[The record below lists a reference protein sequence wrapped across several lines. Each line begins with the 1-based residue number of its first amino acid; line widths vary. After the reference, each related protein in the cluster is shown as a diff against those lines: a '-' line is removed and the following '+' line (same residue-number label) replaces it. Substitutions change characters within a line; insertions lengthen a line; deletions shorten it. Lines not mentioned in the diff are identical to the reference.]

1 METVSTAFGKATLT
15 LETGKLAKQAN
26 GSILVRYGDTIVL
39 VAATADKGSGVGAD
53 FFPLSVHYVEKA
65 YAAGRIPGGF
75 FKREGRLSESETL
88 TSRLIDRPLRPSF
101 DENYLAETLIMATV
115 LSSDQDN
122 APDIAAMIGASAAL
136 CVSDIPFYQPIGGI
150 RVGRINGE
158 FVVNPTATE
167 LEESELNIIMAASK
181 DAILMVEGE
190 AKEVSEE
197 VMLDVLWFGQEQ
209 IQPIIQIQEELMQRC
224 DKPKREVAIPEIDE
238 ELRTKVTA
246 ASQPKLVEALRI
258 TEKQERYQRLDAVV
272 DEVLAE
278 VFPEGSEPSN
288 DDVGQ
293 AKSVI
298 GSVKKKVMRER
309 ILKDQIRIDGR
320 GPKDIRQIDCEARIL
335 PRAHGSALFTRGETQ
350 ALGVVTLGTK
360 EDEQLIDSL
369 HGVSYKNF
377 MLHYNFPSFC
387 VGEARPP
394 RGPGRREIGHGHL
407 AERGLSHLLPTRE
420 EFPYT
425 IRLVSEVLE
434 SNGSSSMATVCS
446 GSLAMMDAGIPLK
459 AAAAGIAMGLIYDD
473 GQTSILSDILGDED
487 HLGDMD
493 FKVVGTTTGITALQM
508 DIKIKGLTREIVKAS
523 LEQACE
529 GRLHILKI
537 MGDTLEQSRAGLSSY
552 APRFITHK
560 IPPDKISIV
569 IGPGGKMIKS
579 IVERTGVKINISDD
593 GLVSIASG
601 DHKAVDAALEIVRD
615 LTRTV
620 EIGTVYDGIV
630 KRVVDFGAFVEVF
643 PGTEG
648 LVHISNLAEG
658 RVRAVTDVVRE
669 GDTVKVKAMGL
680 DKRGKLQLSIKD
692 V

>member
-26 GSILVRYGDTIVL
+26 GSILVRYGDTVVL

-158 FVVNPTATE
+158 FAVNPTATE

-197 VMLDVLWFGQEQ
+197 VMLDALWFGQEQ

-224 DKPKREVAIPEIDE
+224 GKPKREVAIPEIDE

-658 RVRAVTDVVRE
+658 RVRAVTDVIRE

>member
-15 LETGKLAKQAN
+15 LETGKLAKQAH
-26 GSILVRYGDTIVL
+26 GSILVRYGDTVVL

-101 DENYLAETLIMATV
+101 DENYLAETMIMATV

-158 FVVNPTATE
+158 FVVNPTPAE

-197 VMLDVLWFGQEQ
+197 VMLDALWFGQEQ
-209 IQPIIQIQEELMQRC
+209 VQPIIRIQEELMQRC
-224 DKPKREVAIPEIDE
+224 GKPKREVAIPEING
-238 ELRTKVTA
+238 ELHTKVTA
-246 ASQPKLVEALRI
+246 ASQPKLVEALQI

-288 DDVGQ
+288 DDIGQ
-293 AKSVI
+293 AKSSI
-298 GSVKKKVMRER
+298 SSVKKKVMRER

-369 HGVSYKNF
+369 HGVSYRNF

-620 EIGTVYDGIV
+620 EIGTVYDGLV

>member
-26 GSILVRYGDTIVL
+26 GSILVRYGDTVVL

-122 APDIAAMIGASAAL
+122 APDIAAMIGASTAL
-136 CVSDIPFYQPIGGI
+136 CVSDIPFHQPIGGI

-158 FVVNPTATE
+158 FVINPTAAE

-197 VMLDVLWFGQEQ
+197 VMLDALWFGQEQ

-224 DKPKREVAIPEIDE
+224 GKPKREVAIPEIDE

-246 ASQPKLVEALRI
+246 FSQPKLMEALQI

-278 VFPEGSEPSN
+278 VFPEGSESSN
-288 DDVGQ
+288 GDVGQ

-298 GSVKKKVMRER
+298 GSVKKKIMRER

-459 AAAAGIAMGLIYDD
+459 AAAAGIAMGLIYDN

>member
-26 GSILVRYGDTIVL
+26 GSILVRYGDTVVL

-197 VMLDVLWFGQEQ
+197 VMLDALWFGQEQ

-224 DKPKREVAIPEIDE
+224 GKPKREVAIPEIDE

-278 VFPEGSEPSN
+278 VFPEGSEHRN
-288 DDVGQ
+288 DAVGQ

-360 EDEQLIDSL
+360 EDEQLVDSL

-630 KRVVDFGAFVEVF
+630 RRVVDFGAFVEVF

-658 RVRAVTDVVRE
+658 RVRAVTDIIRE

>member
-26 GSILVRYGDTIVL
+26 GSILVRYGDTVVL

-158 FVVNPTATE
+158 FAVNPTATE
-167 LEESELNIIMAASK
+167 LEESELNIIIAASK

-197 VMLDVLWFGQEQ
+197 VMLDALWFGQEQ

-224 DKPKREVAIPEIDE
+224 GKPKREVAIPEIDE

-246 ASQPKLVEALRI
+246 VSQPKLVEALQI
-258 TEKQERYQRLDAVV
+258 TEKQERYQQLDAVV

-278 VFPEGSEPSN
+278 VFPEGSDPSN

-298 GSVKKKVMRER
+298 GSVKKKIMRER

-407 AERGLSHLLPTRE
+407 AERGLIHLIPTRE

>member
-26 GSILVRYGDTIVL
+26 GSILVRYGDTVVL

-101 DENYLAETLIMATV
+101 DENYLAETMIMATV

-158 FVVNPTATE
+158 FVVNPTPAE

-197 VMLDVLWFGQEQ
+197 VMLDALWFGQEQ
-209 IQPIIQIQEELMQRC
+209 VQPIIRIQEELTQRC
-224 DKPKREVAIPEIDE
+224 GKPKREVAIPEIDE
-238 ELRTKVTA
+238 ELHTKVTA
-246 ASQPKLVEALRI
+246 ASQPKLVEALQI

-288 DDVGQ
+288 DDIGQ
-293 AKSVI
+293 AKSSI
-298 GSVKKKVMRER
+298 SSVKKKVMRER

-369 HGVSYKNF
+369 HGVSYRNF

-620 EIGTVYDGIV
+620 EIGTVYDGLV

>member
-1 METVSTAFGKATLT
+1 METVTTAFGKATLT

-26 GSILVRYGDTIVL
+26 GSILVRYGDTVVL

-101 DENYLAETLIMATV
+101 DENYLAETMIMATV

-158 FVVNPTATE
+158 FVVNPTPAE

-197 VMLDVLWFGQEQ
+197 VMLDALWFGQEQ
-209 IQPIIQIQEELMQRC
+209 VQPIIRIQEELVQRC
-224 DKPKREVAIPEIDE
+224 GKPKREVAIPEIDE
-238 ELRTKVTA
+238 ELHTKVTA
-246 ASQPKLVEALRI
+246 ASQPKLVEALQI

-288 DDVGQ
+288 DDIGQ
-293 AKSVI
+293 AKSSI
-298 GSVKKKVMRER
+298 SSVKKKVMRER

-369 HGVSYKNF
+369 HGVSYRNF

-620 EIGTVYDGIV
+620 EIGTVYDGLV

>member
-26 GSILVRYGDTIVL
+26 GSILVRYGDTVVL

-101 DENYLAETLIMATV
+101 DENYLAETMIMATV

-158 FVVNPTATE
+158 FVVNPTPAE

-197 VMLDVLWFGQEQ
+197 VMLDALWFGQEQ
-209 IQPIIQIQEELMQRC
+209 VQPIIRIQEELMQRC
-224 DKPKREVAIPEIDE
+224 GKPKREVAIPEIDE
-238 ELRTKVTA
+238 ELHTKVTA
-246 ASQPKLVEALRI
+246 ASQPKLVEALQI

-288 DDVGQ
+288 DDIGQ
-293 AKSVI
+293 AKSSI
-298 GSVKKKVMRER
+298 SSVKKKVMRER

-369 HGVSYKNF
+369 HGVSYRNF

>member
-26 GSILVRYGDTIVL
+26 GSILVRYGDTVVL

-158 FVVNPTATE
+158 FVVNPTAAE

-197 VMLDVLWFGQEQ
+197 VMLDALWFGQEQ

-224 DKPKREVAIPEIDE
+224 GKPKREVAIPEIDE

-246 ASQPKLVEALRI
+246 VSQPKLVEALQI
-258 TEKQERYQRLDAVV
+258 TEKQERYQQLDAVV

-278 VFPEGSEPSN
+278 VFPEGSDPSN

-298 GSVKKKVMRER
+298 GSVKKKIMRER

-459 AAAAGIAMGLIYDD
+459 AAAAGIAMGLIYDN

>member
-26 GSILVRYGDTIVL
+26 GSILVRYGDTVVL
-39 VAATADKGSGVGAD
+39 VAATADKGNGVGAD

-101 DENYLAETLIMATV
+101 DENYLAETMIMATV

-158 FVVNPTATE
+158 FVVNPTPAE

-197 VMLDVLWFGQEQ
+197 VMLDALWFGQEQ
-209 IQPIIQIQEELMQRC
+209 VQPIIRIQEELMQRC
-224 DKPKREVAIPEIDE
+224 GKPKREVAIPEIDE
-238 ELRTKVTA
+238 ELHTKVTA
-246 ASQPKLVEALRI
+246 ASQPKLVEALQI

-272 DEVLAE
+272 DEVFAE

-288 DDVGQ
+288 DDIGQ
-293 AKSVI
+293 AKSSI
-298 GSVKKKVMRER
+298 SSVKKKVMRER

-369 HGVSYKNF
+369 HGVSYRNF

-407 AERGLSHLLPTRE
+407 AERGLSHLLPSRE

>member
-1 METVSTAFGKATLT
+1 METVSTTFGKATLT
-15 LETGKLAKQAN
+15 LETGKLAKQAS
-26 GSILVRYGDTIVL
+26 GSILVRYGDTVVL

-158 FVVNPTATE
+158 FVVNPTPAE

-197 VMLDVLWFGQEQ
+197 VMLDALWFGQEQ
-209 IQPIIQIQEELMQRC
+209 IQPIIQIQEELMKRC
-224 DKPKREVAIPEIDE
+224 GKPKREVTVPEIDE

-246 ASQPKLVEALRI
+246 ASQPKLAEALQI

-278 VFPEGSEPSN
+278 IFPEGSEPIN
-288 DDVGQ
+288 DAIGQ

-387 VGEARPP
+387 VGEARTP

-407 AERGLSHLLPTRE
+407 AERGLSHLLPSRE

-473 GQTSILSDILGDED
+473 GQTSVLSDILGDED

-620 EIGTVYDGIV
+620 EIGTIYDGIV
-630 KRVVDFGAFVEVF
+630 RRVVDFGAFVEVF

-658 RVRAVTDVVRE
+658 RVRVVTDVVRE

>member
-26 GSILVRYGDTIVL
+26 GSILVHYGDTVVL

-158 FVVNPTATE
+158 FVVNPTPAE

-197 VMLDVLWFGQEQ
+197 VMLDALWFGQEQ

-224 DKPKREVAIPEIDE
+224 GKPKREVAIPEIDE

-246 ASQPKLVEALRI
+246 ASQPKLVEALQI

-278 VFPEGSEPSN
+278 VFPEGSEPSS
-288 DDVGQ
+288 DAIGQ

>member
-26 GSILVRYGDTIVL
+26 GSILVRYGDTVVL

-101 DENYLAETLIMATV
+101 DENYLAETMIMATV

-158 FVVNPTATE
+158 FVVNPTPAE

-197 VMLDVLWFGQEQ
+197 VMLDALWFGQEQ
-209 IQPIIQIQEELMQRC
+209 VQPIIRIQEELMQRC
-224 DKPKREVAIPEIDE
+224 GKPKREVAIPEINE
-238 ELRTKVTA
+238 ELHTKVTA
-246 ASQPKLVEALRI
+246 ASQPKLVEALQI

-288 DDVGQ
+288 DYIGQ
-293 AKSVI
+293 AKSSI
-298 GSVKKKVMRER
+298 SSVKKKVMRER

-320 GPKDIRQIDCEARIL
+320 GPKDIRQIDCEVRIL

-369 HGVSYKNF
+369 HGVSYRNF

-620 EIGTVYDGIV
+620 EIGTVYDGLV

>member
-26 GSILVRYGDTIVL
+26 GSILVRYGDTVVL

-101 DENYLAETLIMATV
+101 DENYLAETMIMATV

-158 FVVNPTATE
+158 FVVNPTPAE

-197 VMLDVLWFGQEQ
+197 VMLDALWFGQEQ
-209 IQPIIQIQEELMQRC
+209 VQPIIRIQEELMQRC
-224 DKPKREVAIPEIDE
+224 GKPKREVAIPEIDE
-238 ELRTKVTA
+238 ELHTKVTA
-246 ASQPKLVEALRI
+246 ASQPKLVEALQI

-288 DDVGQ
+288 DDIGQ
-293 AKSVI
+293 AKSSI
-298 GSVKKKVMRER
+298 SSVKKNVMRER

-369 HGVSYKNF
+369 HGVSYRNF

-407 AERGLSHLLPTRE
+407 AERGLSHLLPSRE

-669 GDTVKVKAMGL
+669 GDTIKVKAMGL

>member
-26 GSILVRYGDTIVL
+26 GSILVRYGDTVVL
-39 VAATADKGSGVGAD
+39 VAATANKGSGVGAD

-101 DENYLAETLIMATV
+101 DQNYLAETMIMATV

-158 FVVNPTATE
+158 FVVNPTPAE

-197 VMLDVLWFGQEQ
+197 VMLDALWFGQEQ
-209 IQPIIQIQEELMQRC
+209 VQPIIRIQEELMQRC
-224 DKPKREVAIPEIDE
+224 GKPKREVAIPEIDE
-238 ELRTKVTA
+238 ELHTKVTA
-246 ASQPKLVEALRI
+246 ASQPKLVKALQI

-288 DDVGQ
+288 DDIGQ
-293 AKSVI
+293 AKSSI
-298 GSVKKKVMRER
+298 SSVKKKVMRER

-369 HGVSYKNF
+369 HGVSYRNF

-407 AERGLSHLLPTRE
+407 AERGLSHLLPSRE

-529 GRLHILKI
+529 GRLHIIKI

-620 EIGTVYDGIV
+620 EIGTVYDGLV

>member
-26 GSILVRYGDTIVL
+26 GSILVRYGDTVVL

-197 VMLDVLWFGQEQ
+197 VMLDALWFGQEQ

-224 DKPKREVAIPEIDE
+224 GKPKREVAIPEIDE

-246 ASQPKLVEALRI
+246 ASQPKLVEALQI

-278 VFPEGSEPSN
+278 VFPEGSEPSS
-288 DDVGQ
+288 DVVGQ

>member
-26 GSILVRYGDTIVL
+26 GSILVRYGDTVVL

-101 DENYLAETLIMATV
+101 DENYLAETMIMATV

-158 FVVNPTATE
+158 FVVNPTPAE

-197 VMLDVLWFGQEQ
+197 VMLDALWFGQEQ
-209 IQPIIQIQEELMQRC
+209 VQPIIRIQEELMQRC
-224 DKPKREVAIPEIDE
+224 GKPKREVAIPEIDE
-238 ELRTKVTA
+238 ELHTKVTA
-246 ASQPKLVEALRI
+246 ASQPKLVEALQI

-288 DDVGQ
+288 DDIGQ
-293 AKSVI
+293 AKSSI
-298 GSVKKKVMRER
+298 SSVKKKVMRER

-369 HGVSYKNF
+369 HGVSYRNF

-669 GDTVKVKAMGL
+669 GDTIKVKAMGL

>member
-26 GSILVRYGDTIVL
+26 GSILVRYGDTVVL

-101 DENYLAETLIMATV
+101 DENYLAETMIMATV

-158 FVVNPTATE
+158 FVVNPTPAE

-197 VMLDVLWFGQEQ
+197 VMLDALWFGQEQ
-209 IQPIIQIQEELMQRC
+209 VQPIIRIQEELVQRC
-224 DKPKREVAIPEIDE
+224 GKPKREVAIPEIDE
-238 ELRTKVTA
+238 ELHTKVTA
-246 ASQPKLVEALRI
+246 ASQPKLVEALQI

-288 DDVGQ
+288 DDIGQ
-293 AKSVI
+293 AKSSI
-298 GSVKKKVMRER
+298 SSVKKKVMRER

-369 HGVSYKNF
+369 HGVSYRNF

-620 EIGTVYDGIV
+620 EIGTVYDGLV

>member
-26 GSILVRYGDTIVL
+26 GSILVRYGDTVVL

-158 FVVNPTATE
+158 FVVNPTAAE

-197 VMLDVLWFGQEQ
+197 VMLDALWFGQEQ

-224 DKPKREVAIPEIDE
+224 GKPKREVAIPEIDE

-246 ASQPKLVEALRI
+246 VSQPKLVEALQI
-258 TEKQERYQRLDAVV
+258 TEKQERYQQLDAVV

-278 VFPEGSEPSN
+278 VFPEGSDPSN

-298 GSVKKKVMRER
+298 GSVKKKIMRER

>member
-26 GSILVRYGDTIVL
+26 GSILVRYGDTVVL

-101 DENYLAETLIMATV
+101 DENYLAETMIMATV

-158 FVVNPTATE
+158 FVVNPTPAE

-197 VMLDVLWFGQEQ
+197 VMLDALWFGQEQ
-209 IQPIIQIQEELMQRC
+209 VQPIIRIQEELVQRC
-224 DKPKREVAIPEIDE
+224 GKPKREVAIPEIDE
-238 ELRTKVTA
+238 ELHTKVTA
-246 ASQPKLVEALRI
+246 ASQPKLVEALQI

-288 DDVGQ
+288 DDIGQ
-293 AKSVI
+293 AKSSI
-298 GSVKKKVMRER
+298 SSVKKKVMRER

-369 HGVSYKNF
+369 HGVSYRNF

-579 IVERTGVKINISDD
+579 IVERAGVKINISDD

-620 EIGTVYDGIV
+620 EIGTVYDGLV

>member
-26 GSILVRYGDTIVL
+26 GSILVRYGDTVVL

-181 DAILMVEGE
+181 DAILMAEGE

-197 VMLDVLWFGQEQ
+197 VMLDALWFGQEQ

-224 DKPKREVAIPEIDE
+224 GKPKREVAIPEIDE

-246 ASQPKLVEALRI
+246 VSQPKLVGALQI

-278 VFPEGSEPSN
+278 VFPEGSESSN
-288 DDVGQ
+288 GDVGQ

>member
-26 GSILVRYGDTIVL
+26 GSILVRYGDTVVL

-101 DENYLAETLIMATV
+101 DENYLAETMIMATV

-158 FVVNPTATE
+158 FVVNPTPAE

-197 VMLDVLWFGQEQ
+197 VMLDALWFGQEQ
-209 IQPIIQIQEELMQRC
+209 VQPIIRIQEELMQRC
-224 DKPKREVAIPEIDE
+224 GKPKREVAIPEIDE
-238 ELRTKVTA
+238 ELHTKVTA
-246 ASQPKLVEALRI
+246 ASQPKLVEALQI

-288 DDVGQ
+288 DDIGQ
-293 AKSVI
+293 AKSSI
-298 GSVKKKVMRER
+298 SSVKKKVMRER

-369 HGVSYKNF
+369 HGVSYRNF

-407 AERGLSHLLPTRE
+407 AERGLSHLLPSRE

-508 DIKIKGLTREIVKAS
+508 DIKIKGLNREIVKAS

-669 GDTVKVKAMGL
+669 GDTIKVKAMGL

>member
-26 GSILVRYGDTIVL
+26 GSILVRYGDTVVL

-101 DENYLAETLIMATV
+101 DENYLAETMIMATV

-158 FVVNPTATE
+158 FVVNPTPAE

-197 VMLDVLWFGQEQ
+197 VMLDALWFGQEQ
-209 IQPIIQIQEELMQRC
+209 VQPIIRIQEELMQRC
-224 DKPKREVAIPEIDE
+224 GKPKREVAMPEIDE
-238 ELRTKVTA
+238 ELHTKVTA
-246 ASQPKLVEALRI
+246 ASQPKLVEALQI

-288 DDVGQ
+288 DDIGQ
-293 AKSVI
+293 AKSAI
-298 GSVKKKVMRER
+298 SSVKKKVMRER

-369 HGVSYKNF
+369 HGVSYRNF

>member
-26 GSILVRYGDTIVL
+26 GSILVRYGDTVVL

-158 FVVNPTATE
+158 FVVNPTPAE

-197 VMLDVLWFGQEQ
+197 VMLDALWFGQEQ
-209 IQPIIQIQEELMQRC
+209 VQPIIRIQEELMQRC
-224 DKPKREVAIPEIDE
+224 GKPKREVAIPEIDE
-238 ELRTKVTA
+238 ELHTKVTA
-246 ASQPKLVEALRI
+246 ASQPKLVEALQI

-288 DDVGQ
+288 DDIGQ
-293 AKSVI
+293 AKSSI
-298 GSVKKKVMRER
+298 SSVKKKVMRER

-369 HGVSYKNF
+369 HGVSYRNF

-387 VGEARPP
+387 VREARPP

-620 EIGTVYDGIV
+620 EIGTVYDGLV

>member
-1 METVSTAFGKATLT
+1 METVSTTFGKATLT
-15 LETGKLAKQAN
+15 LETGKLAKQAS
-26 GSILVRYGDTIVL
+26 GSILVRYGDTVVL

-158 FVVNPTATE
+158 FVVNPTPAE

-197 VMLDVLWFGQEQ
+197 VMLDALWFGQEQ
-209 IQPIIQIQEELMQRC
+209 IQPIIQIQEELMKRC
-224 DKPKREVAIPEIDE
+224 GKPKREVTVPEIDE

-246 ASQPKLVEALRI
+246 ASQPKLAEALQI

-278 VFPEGSEPSN
+278 IFPEGSEPIN
-288 DDVGQ
+288 DAIGQ

-387 VGEARPP
+387 VGEARTP

-407 AERGLSHLLPTRE
+407 AERGLSHLLPSRE

-473 GQTSILSDILGDED
+473 GQTSVLSDILGDED

-493 FKVVGTTTGITALQM
+493 FKVIGTTTGITALQM

-620 EIGTVYDGIV
+620 EIGTIYDGIV
-630 KRVVDFGAFVEVF
+630 RRVVDFGAFVEVF

-658 RVRAVTDVVRE
+658 RVRVVTDVVRE

>member
-26 GSILVRYGDTIVL
+26 GSILVRYGDTVVL

-101 DENYLAETLIMATV
+101 DENYLAETMIMATV

-158 FVVNPTATE
+158 FVVNPTPAE

-197 VMLDVLWFGQEQ
+197 VMLDALWFGQEQ
-209 IQPIIQIQEELMQRC
+209 VQPIIRIQEELMQRC
-224 DKPKREVAIPEIDE
+224 GKPKREVAIPEIDE
-238 ELRTKVTA
+238 ELHTKVTA
-246 ASQPKLVEALRI
+246 ASQPKLVEALQI

-288 DDVGQ
+288 DDIGQ
-293 AKSVI
+293 AKSSI
-298 GSVKKKVMRER
+298 SSVKKNVMRER

-369 HGVSYKNF
+369 HGVSYRNF

-407 AERGLSHLLPTRE
+407 AERGLSHLLPSRE

-620 EIGTVYDGIV
+620 EIGTVYDGLV

>member
-26 GSILVRYGDTIVL
+26 GSILVRYGDTVVL

-101 DENYLAETLIMATV
+101 DENYLAETMIMATV

-158 FVVNPTATE
+158 FVVNPTPAE

-197 VMLDVLWFGQEQ
+197 VMLDALWFGQEQ
-209 IQPIIQIQEELMQRC
+209 VQPIIRIQEELMQRC
-224 DKPKREVAIPEIDE
+224 GKPKREVAIPEINE
-238 ELRTKVTA
+238 ELHTKVTA
-246 ASQPKLVEALRI
+246 ASQPKLVEALQI

-288 DDVGQ
+288 DDIGQ
-293 AKSVI
+293 AKSSI
-298 GSVKKKVMRER
+298 SSVKKKVMRER

-369 HGVSYKNF
+369 HGVSYRNF

-620 EIGTVYDGIV
+620 EIGTVYDGLV

>member
-26 GSILVRYGDTIVL
+26 GSILVRYGDTVVL

-101 DENYLAETLIMATV
+101 DENYLAETMIMATV

-158 FVVNPTATE
+158 FVVNPTPTE

-197 VMLDVLWFGQEQ
+197 VMLDALWFGQEH

-224 DKPKREVAIPEIDE
+224 GKPKREVAVPEIDE
-238 ELRTKVTA
+238 ELCNKVTA
-246 ASQPKLVEALRI
+246 ASQPKLVEALQI
-258 TEKQERYQRLDAVV
+258 TEKQERYQRLDTVV

-288 DDVGQ
+288 DNVGQ

-369 HGVSYKNF
+369 HGVSYRNF

-407 AERGLSHLLPTRE
+407 AERGLSHLLPSKE

-459 AAAAGIAMGLIYDD
+459 AAAAGIAMGLIYDN
-473 GQTSILSDILGDED
+473 GHTSILSDILGDED

-669 GDTVKVKAMGL
+669 GDTIKVKAMGL

>member
-26 GSILVRYGDTIVL
+26 GSILVRYGDTVVL

-158 FVVNPTATE
+158 FAVNPTATE

-197 VMLDVLWFGQEQ
+197 VMLDALWFGQEQ

-224 DKPKREVAIPEIDE
+224 GKPKREVAIPEIDE